1 MTPLH
6 RSIGVVS
13 TVSLEGGHD
22 ARRLRHGAAAGHGGQ
37 GRHLLHRGADQPK
50 VSVLLRSILRRTGLG
65 CFPFVVPLAYLAVW
79 ADFWLA
85 HNFRTLTGV

>member
-6 RSIGVVS
+6 PSIGVVS

-37 GRHLLHRGADQPK
+37 GSHLLHRGADQPK
-50 VSVLLRSILRRTGLG
+50 VSEWLNMLRQKVDS
-65 CFPFVVPLAYLAVW
+65 
-79 ADFWLA
+79 
-85 HNFRTLTGV
+85 